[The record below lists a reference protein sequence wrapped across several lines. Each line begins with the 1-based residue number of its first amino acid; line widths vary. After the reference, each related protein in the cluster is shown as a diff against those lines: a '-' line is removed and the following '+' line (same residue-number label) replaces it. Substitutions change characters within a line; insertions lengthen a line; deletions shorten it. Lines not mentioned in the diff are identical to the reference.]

1 MGKTKD
7 FTEGKILPQLLS
19 FAFPV
24 LLALFLQAMYGA
36 VDLLVVGQFASAVD
50 VSAVSTGSQLMHS
63 ITTVITGLAMGLTVL
78 VGQRIGEK
86 RPEEAG
92 KVIGNGICLF
102 GVLAAAVTVI
112 MVIGSEAAATIMYA
126 PLEAY
131 EQTVA
136 YIRICSA
143 GTIFIVAYNLLGSI
157 FRGIG
162 DSKMPLI
169 TVA

>member
-1 MGKTKD
+1 MFASERFVWMKQRRTGIAPGKRIKRDRTYIEMGKTKD

-86 RPEEAG
+86 RPEQAG
-92 KVIGNGICLF
+92 G
-102 GVLAAAVTVI
+102 
-112 MVIGSEAAATIMYA
+112 
-126 PLEAY
+126 
-131 EQTVA
+131 
-136 YIRICSA
+136 
-143 GTIFIVAYNLLGSI
+143 
-157 FRGIG
+157 
-162 DSKMPLI
+162 
-169 TVA
+169 